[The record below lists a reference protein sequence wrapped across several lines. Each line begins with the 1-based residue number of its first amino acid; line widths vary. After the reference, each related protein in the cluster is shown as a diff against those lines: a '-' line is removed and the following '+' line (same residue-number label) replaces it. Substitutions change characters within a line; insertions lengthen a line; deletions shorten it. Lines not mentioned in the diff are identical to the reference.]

1 MGLLKTHRWF
11 RGILLLSLLWVTTP
25 SSAAQVLGCL
35 EQNLAELIQESAN
48 FDTLAARADILH
60 LVRENNIP
68 AFSKKI
74 TGGEISVILMDRTT
88 APKLEPFLAQSLGTQ
103 IQLQPNWKNDHGS
116 LRVTNHLI
124 DADTPGAR
132 SYGELHKTGIAWKPL
147 DSYMV
152 RRQTGHHVIL
162 EVAYR
167 LTPYERSVAEYYQ
180 RVRRAAVFRVKFT
193 FGSGRSAE
201 DYVNQLDGGG
211 EHCFLFCKGTQ
222 VQTQVRE
229 IESKLGQAG
238 VADSNAILGS
248 PEVQKYLGQVIPKLM
263 AANPDQENSL
273 NASLIQQPEDL
284 AVIAP
289 LKPERMDIRLFAEWL
304 VALDASRKYSQ
315 LLISLRV
322 TSSTGMSDM
331 NNPRATAILIYDS
344 DGKDQQFRD
353 ATYTSH
359 GIFYNWTLDGQ
370 YPLAP
375 R

>member
-1 MGLLKTHRWF
+1 M
-11 RGILLLSLLWVTTP
+11 
-25 SSAAQVLGCL
+25 
-35 EQNLAELIQESAN
+35 
-48 FDTLAARADILH
+48 
-60 LVRENNIP
+60 
-68 AFSKKI
+68 
-74 TGGEISVILMDRTT
+74 ILMDRTT
-88 APKLEPFLAQSLGTQ
+88 APKLEPFLAQSIGTQ
-103 IQLQPNWKNDHGS
+103 IQLQPNWQNDHGS

-152 RRQTGHHVIL
+152 RRQTGHYVIL

-180 RVRRAAVFRVKFT
+180 RVRRAAIFRVKFT
-193 FGSGRSAE
+193 FGSGRNAE

-238 VADSNAILGS
+238 VADSNAIFGS

-273 NASLIQQPEDL
+273 NASLVLQPEDL

-289 LKPERMDIRLFAEWL
+289 LKPEGMDIRLFAEWL

-315 LLISLRV
+315 LLISLQV

-344 DGKDQQFRD
+344 DGKNQQFRD